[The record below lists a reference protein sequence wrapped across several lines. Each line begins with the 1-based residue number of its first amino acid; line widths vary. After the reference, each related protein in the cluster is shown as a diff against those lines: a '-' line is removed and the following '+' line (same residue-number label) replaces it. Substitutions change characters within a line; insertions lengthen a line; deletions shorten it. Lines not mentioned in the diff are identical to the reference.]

1 MAIQSGTP
9 YPSKQK
15 KVLSI
20 PALTKKA
27 QLVFNAWIRNRDKDK
42 GCISCGASVTEAGHY
57 LSAGHYSALR
67 FNEMN
72 TNGQCTRCNCFLSGN
87 LIKYRQGLVKR
98 YGELKVLQLENS
110 VAVRS
115 VKKYSRFELE
125 SIIQEYKC

>member
-1 MAIQSGTP
+1 MKIQSGTP
-9 YPSKQK
+9 YPSK
-15 KVLSI
+15 LTSI
-20 PALTKKA
+20 PKLTKKA
-27 QLVFNAWIRNRDKDK
+27 QDVFNKWIRTRDQNK
-42 GCISCGASVTEAGHY
+42 GCISCGKDVTEAGHY

-98 YGELKVLQLENS
+98 YGEAKVLQLENS

-115 VKKYSRFELE
+115 VKKYTRFELQ
-125 SIIQEYKC
+125 SIIQNYKVA